1 MSGFA
6 SKKQFPSF
14 VFFSNFSKRIPERKE
29 INLDSETSSIY
40 ENAFAFYGSVS
51 PDGFLLELGGTIFK
65 LHENLVE
72 PELLIGHR
80 FTDTVFWQS
89 NPYVADRLQNAIG
102 EAAKGFTTRTELEFR
117 IAAQDI
123 HTIDIILIPQLNEAG
138 EVSKIAFCAYDA
150 TDRAREVEFYKKR
163 SEQFLY
169 AAEYADIGLWFW
181 DISKNEIFSTPKC
194 NEFFGLAPHEIITID
209 YFLDSIH
216 FEDKDRVAKDLEDVR
231 RGEKILNTEFRVIC
245 PDGKVQWLT
254 VRGNAYFENDYEKLP
269 ASITGIVQKVTDR
282 KIADEE
288 LKKIYEREKK
298 ARDEAEEANRAKDY
312 FLAIVSHELRTPLN
326 SILGWTKI
334 LLTKEVDEKTQ
345 RSALE
350 TIERSAKSQAK
361 LIEDLVDMAR
371 VASGK
376 LRLEMRPL
384 NLYDIL
390 QTVCNQHKPLAETR
404 NIHLDL
410 ESNSKTAEVFGDSI
424 RLQQV
429 FSNLVSNA
437 MKFTPEGGKIKLEMR
452 SNGDF
457 VQSSVIDTGRGIEPE
472 FLPNIF
478 RQFAQGDPKNSGDR
492 SGLGLG
498 LAIVKT
504 LVEKHNGSVVA
515 QSDGIGHGASFT
527 VTLPLH
533 SAVGYKTVSKQPK
546 REARQ
551 NQPKLNNVNILLVE
565 DDPDS
570 RDVLTLYLEQCG
582 AKIRGAESAQEA
594 FQYLTETK
602 NGKYDIII
610 SDLAMPG
617 EDGFTFLCKV
627 RSLPEESG
635 GKIPAIALSAFTT
648 SENKEKAYISGFQKY
663 HTKPFEPD
671 LLISEIAELVGK

>member
-6 SKKQFPSF
+6 SRKQFPSF
-14 VFFSNFSKRIPERKE
+14 VFFNKKAPERKQ
-29 INLDSETSSIY
+29 IDLDSETSSIY
-40 ENAFAFYGSVS
+40 ENAFAFYGAVS
-51 PDGFLLELGGTIFK
+51 PDGFLLELDGAIFK
-65 LHENLVE
+65 SHENLVE
-72 PELLIGHR
+72 PELLIGHK
-80 FTDTVFWQS
+80 FSDTVFWQS
-89 NPYVADRLQNAIG
+89 NPYVADLLQNAIS
-102 EAAKGFTTRTELEFR
+102 EAAKGLITRAELQFR

-123 HTIDIILIPQLNEAG
+123 HTVDMILIPQLNEAG
-138 EVSKIAFCAYDA
+138 EISKIAFCAYDA
-150 TDRAREVEFYKKR
+150 TDRAREVEFYKQR

-181 DISKNEIFSTPKC
+181 DITKNEIFSTPKC

-231 RGEKILNTEFRVIC
+231 RGKKILNSEFRVIC
-245 PDGKVQWLT
+245 PDGNIQWLT
-254 VRGNAYFENDYEKLP
+254 VRGNAYFENEDAKLP

-288 LKKIYEREKK
+288 LKTIYEREKK

-376 LRLEMRPL
+376 LRLEMRPV
-384 NLYDIL
+384 NLYEIL
-390 QTVCNQHKPLAETR
+390 KTVRHQHQPLAESKKIR
-404 NIHLDL
+404 LDFQS
-410 ESNSKTAEVFGDSI
+410 EITDAEVFGDSV

-437 MKFTPEGGKIKLEMR
+437 LKFTPEGGEIKLEMK
-452 SNGDF
+452 SSGAL
-457 VQSSVIDTGRGIEPE
+457 VQASVIDTGRGIEPE
-472 FLPNIF
+472 FLPSIF
-478 RQFAQGDPKNSGDR
+478 RQFAQGNQKNSGDR

-504 LVEKHNGSVVA
+504 LVEKHNGSVIA
-515 QSDGIGHGASFT
+515 HSNGIGHGASFT
-527 VTLPLH
+527 VTLPIH
-533 SAVGYKTVSKQPK
+533 TNVGIQTPPKKTK
-546 REARQ
+546 RETHL

-565 DDPDS
+565 DDADS

-582 AKIRGAESAQEA
+582 AKIQGAESAQQAIE
-594 FQYLTETK
+594 YLTGSK
-602 NGKYDIII
+602 NGKYDVII

-617 EDGFTFLCKV
+617 EDGFSFLCKV

-648 SENKEKAYISGFQKY
+648 SENKEKAFISGFQKY

-671 LLISEIAELVGK
+671 LLIREIAELVGK